1 MRVVLQHQ
9 LRHNFYRI
17 LMYAS
22 MLMTEQGIPH
32 GRVVYQFL
40 DKKNRVFR
48 SSSVETIEQVLYVA
62 DPFAGEAY
70 EFGVGDGSRLRMSF
84 APAGNDQRLYPY
96 IDKESFEQVFRIV
109 LETENGDTIDRF
121 LKTAIDR
128 TQRFFDETTAN
139 KNLHV
144 YQYNEINEIWDKI
157 TELPYR
163 AIDTIYLP
171 NGQARAVLDDVVS
184 FMDKD
189 TRAAYHR
196 FGIPYHKTYCFYGPP
211 GSGKTSLIHAIC
223 SSIQRNVC
231 IYRFSPTTK
240 DSDFSASFRWMPK
253 NSVFVLED
261 LDCIFRDRKETKG
274 VLSFSGLL
282 NTLDGFFSSE
292 CLITFMTTNLF
303 HELDEAI
310 KRPGRIDYLIE
321 FSHISQDQVFQMLS
335 SFFPKEKEH
344 YKEFYR
350 RIQNIKMTTTHLQK
364 YLFSRYP
371 RGGIL
376 DGLDDFLAGFHKYHL
391 VKDNAMYL

>member
-1 MRVVLQHQ
+1 
-9 LRHNFYRI
+9 
-17 LMYAS
+17 
-22 MLMTEQGIPH
+22 MLMSEQGVPH

-48 SSSVETIEQVLYVA
+48 SSSVETVEQVLYVV
-62 DPFAGEAY
+62 DPFAGEVY
-70 EFGVGDGSRLRMSF
+70 EFGVDDGGRLRMSF
-84 APAGNDQRLYPY
+84 EAVGGERLYPY
-96 IDKESFEQVFRIV
+96 IDKESFEQAFRVV
-109 LETENGDTIDRF
+109 LESVGGDEDDDGTIDRF

-128 TQRFFDETTAN
+128 TQRFFEEATTN

-163 AIDTIYLP
+163 GIDTIYLP
-171 NGQARAVLDDVVS
+171 DNQARAVLDDVVA
-184 FMDKD
+184 FMGKD
-189 TRAAYHR
+189 MRAAYHR

-211 GSGKTSLIHAIC
+211 GSGKTSLIHAVC
-223 SSIQRNVC
+223 SSIQKNVC

-261 LDCIFRDRKETKG
+261 LDCIFRDRTETKG

-292 CLITFMTTNLF
+292 CLITFMTTNHF

-321 FSHISQDQVFQMLS
+321 FSHISQDQVFQMLR
-335 SFFPKEKEH
+335 SFFPGEEGC

-350 RIQNIKMTTTHLQK
+350 RVQNIRMTTTHLQK

-371 RGGIL
+371 GGGIL
-376 DGLDDFLAGFHKYHL
+376 DGLDSFLAGFQKYYP
-391 VKDNAMYL
+391 VKENAMYM